1 MICFTRIPLKD
12 FIKKHNPQEPKKE
25 TIENFEKEI
34 NNLLENA
41 PKQDDEEFQKNEIN
55 KFLKNTYGYDCN
67 TYKKVDSAIYVD
79 GEVRVLI
86 EVKALNNR
94 NEFPKNRENPI
105 SKAFC
110 QMVLYFL
117 EEIEKEKNNSLKH
130 TIICNAHEFF
140 LFDCKDLLFLKED
153 KRIKDF
159 YKKCAKKEGTDSSKP
174 KFYKDL
180 EQYLQ
185 EDFQGELRYTHFNL
199 SNYDPKELPLIYQVL
214 SQEVLL
220 KQRKTLDANTLNKD
234 FYEELLYILG
244 LEEQNDKGKILIKPS
259 RTQNSLSAALKK
271 KYENLDDE
279 EVMALLIAWN
289 NRILFLRL
297 LESLLISFKHFE
309 KPFLTTENFKDFN
322 ALNTLFFEV
331 LAKKNSE
338 RSLNKEDKILE
349 KIPYLNSSL
358 FDQTPLELKGHE
370 IRLLENKKL
379 ELYQNSVLK
388 KHENYQEKKELP
400 LLKYLFEFL
409 RLYKFTTTPKDIKDN
424 TDTSESRLINPSV
437 LGLVFEKLNGYKE
450 GSFYTP
456 SFITSYMCKESI
468 TPIVLDKFNAIYQ
481 WDCENLK
488 ALREKID
495 RNFSNEK
502 AKEYLNTLLTLRICD
517 PAVGS
522 GHFLVSALNEM
533 VLIAYELGLIASL
546 YRHELRLEN
555 DEIIIHHA
563 QTGEIFNYKKPHS
576 ENDPH
581 HQIQKELFEL
591 KKDIIENCLFGV
603 DINPNSCE
611 ITKLRL
617 WIELLK
623 YSYYIFEKGKNTN
636 NLETLPNIDINIKCA
651 NSLVSRFALKDKALL
666 KTEKNKNLEYYIAEY
681 KELVKIYK
689 DPKILESLTRPIKDS
704 NAVRKYA
711 KERLYQELAQNPNK
725 DFKKA
730 LNDRIEKIKEAFKL
744 TLEPPQKELK
754 FKKFLKEHLELYGKS
769 ILEEANDNGLEL
781 EALALEKKMAHEGLF
796 HDYTPYP
803 KLDKT
808 DKVVGLEHFNRY
820 VLTSY
825 KDLQD
830 ENERYANALEWRFE
844 FPEVLNDE
852 GDFLGFDCI
861 IGNPP
866 YIRQE
871 HIKDLKPLLQK
882 QYQDFY
888 NSTADI
894 YTYFF
899 ALAYHLLK
907 EKGFN
912 AFITSN
918 KYARAKYGAKLREL
932 LLKKTTLV
940 SYMELNALKVF
951 ESAAVDTSIMS
962 FIKQT
967 PPKESDFEYYEPTP
981 NDKDDLK
988 STPHLPMK
996 QNALSTESFIFA
1008 NATLLD
1014 LRDKIESVGTPLKD
1028 WDIQINYGIKTG
1040 ANEAFIIPTE
1050 KREEILKNCDD
1061 AQKDERGMSERE
1073 RTKELIKPILRG
1085 KDIKRYSYEWAD
1097 LWVIIAK
1104 FGSHEFL
1111 EVEYPTIY
1119 NHLLQYKDQ
1128 LEQRGQCRYSRGPQ
1142 NSNKPYPG
1150 QHHWLELDNNPK
1162 DSYLQDFEKEKIVY
1176 GEIVQE
1182 PRFYLDNGECELG
1195 VFYAEATSFILT
1207 GEHLRYLLGMLH
1219 SKLITF
1225 AFKTFYAG
1233 GGLGESGYRY
1243 KKAFIERLPIPQITE
1258 KNQELADKITDGA
1271 KQILA
1276 LKAKDPKA
1284 NTQGLEKEIDAL
1296 VYQLYHLTDEE
1307 IKTIEN
1313 GQ

>member
-1 MICFTRIPLKD
+1 MLKIPK
-12 FIKKHNPQEPKKE
+12 
-25 TIENFEKEI
+25 
-34 NNLLENA
+34 
-41 PKQDDEEFQKNEIN
+41 
-55 KFLKNTYGYDCN
+55 Y
-67 TYKKVDSAIYVD
+67 S
-79 GEVRVLI
+79 
-86 EVKALNNR
+86 
-94 NEFPKNRENPI
+94 
-105 SKAFC
+105 
-110 QMVLYFL
+110 
-117 EEIEKEKNNSLKH
+117 
-130 TIICNAHEFF
+130 
-140 LFDCKDLLFLKED
+140 
-153 KRIKDF
+153 
-159 YKKCAKKEGTDSSKP
+159 
-174 KFYKDL
+174 
-180 EQYLQ
+180 
-185 EDFQGELRYTHFNL
+185 
-199 SNYDPKELPLIYQVL
+199 
-214 SQEVLL
+214 
-220 KQRKTLDANTLNKD
+220 DANTLNKD

-259 RTQNSLSAALKK
+259 RTENSLSDALKK
-271 KYENLDDE
+271 KYNNLDDE
-279 EVMALLIAWN
+279 EIMALLIAWN

-297 LESLLISFKHFE
+297 LESLLNSFEHF
-309 KPFLTTENFKDFN
+309 KNPFLTTENFNDFN

-338 RSLNKEDKILE
+338 RLPEIKEDKILQ

-358 FDQTPLELKGHE
+358 FDKTPLELKGYE
-370 IRLLENKKL
+370 IKLLDNKKL
-379 ELYQNSVLK
+379 EIYKNSVLK
-388 KHENYQEKKELP
+388 KDNPKQEPLP
-400 LLKYLFEFL
+400 LLKYFFEFL

-468 TPIVLDKFNAIYQ
+468 TPIVRDKFNAIYQ
-481 WDCENLK
+481 WGCKDLEALK
-488 ALREKID
+488 GKID

-533 VLIAYELGLIASL
+533 VWIAYELGLIVSL
-546 YRHELRLEN
+546 YRHSLTLEN
-555 DEIIIHHA
+555 DEIIIH
-563 QTGEIFNYKKPHS
+563 TPENKIFNYTIPHR

-591 KKDIIENCLFGV
+591 KKSIIENCLFGV

-651 NSLVSRFALKDKALL
+651 NSLISRFNLNDDLKKIPNI
-666 KTEKNKNLEYYIAEY
+666 KQKIQEY
-681 KELVKIYK
+681 KDLVAQYK
-689 DPKILESLTRPIKDS
+689 DPNPLFPLNKADLINKIQDLKNTFSLTLKDPKTK
-704 NAVRKYA
+704 A
-711 KERLYQELAQNPNK
+711 ELEK
-725 DFKKA
+725 T
-730 LNDRIEKIKEAFKL
+730 IEKHIKKYNFFALDDKSLLDGLNYFIPSLFGTLKLSPKEEEEAFAS
-744 TLEPPQKELK
+744 
-754 FKKFLKEHLELYGKS
+754 YGR
-769 ILEEANDNGLEL
+769 IR
-781 EALALEKKMAHEGLF
+781 ALRK
-796 HDYTPYP
+796 
-803 KLDKT
+803 KLD
-808 DKVVGLEHFNRY
+808 DALSGREY
-820 VLTSY
+820 
-825 KDLQD
+825 Q
-830 ENERYANALEWRFE
+830 NAFEWRFE
-844 FPEVLNDE
+844 FPEVLDDE

-871 HIKDLKPLLQK
+871 HIKDLKPLLEK

-899 ALAYHLLK
+899 ALAFHLLK

-918 KYARAKYGAKLREL
+918 KYARAKYGAKLREW
-932 LLKKTTLV
+932 LLKKTTIV

-951 ESAAVDTSIMS
+951 ESAAVDTSIMN
-962 FIKQT
+962 FIKQ
-967 PPKESDFEYYEPTP
+967 PPLKESVFNYYEPTP

-988 STPHLPMK
+988 SARPLSMK

-1028 WDIQINYGIKTG
+1028 WDIQIYRGILTG
-1040 ANEAFIIPTE
+1040 CNEAFIIPTE
-1050 KREEILKNCDD
+1050 KRDAILNACKT
-1061 AQKDERGMSERE
+1061 QEERE
-1073 RTKELIKPILRG
+1073 RTERLIKPILRG
-1085 KDIKRYSYEWAD
+1085 KDIKRYSYEWAH
-1097 LWVIIAK
+1097 LWVIFIPWH
-1104 FGSHEFL
+1104 FPNTGSPKSMEKNEQDFSTH
-1111 EVEYPTIY
+1111 YPIIY
-1119 NHLLQYKDQ
+1119 AHLLSHKDK
-1128 LEQRGQCRYSRGPQ
+1128 LLKRNKDETGKRYEWYCLQRWAA
-1142 NSNKPYPG
+1142 N
-1150 QHHWLELDNNPK
+1150 
-1162 DSYLQDFEKEKIVY
+1162 YLQDFEKEKIVY

-1182 PRFYLDNGECELG
+1182 LRFYLDNGECGLG
-1195 VFYAEATSFILT
+1195 YFYAEATSFILT

-1276 LKAKDPKA
+1276 LKEKDPKA
-1284 NTQGLEKEIDAL
+1284 NTQRLEKEIDAL
-1296 VYQLYHLTDEE
+1296 VYRLYHLTDEE
-1307 IKTIEN
+1307 IKIIEN
-1313 GQ
+1313 GQWKADFPLKDNPLI

>member
-1 MICFTRIPLKD
+1 MIRFTHISLKD

-34 NNLLENA
+34 NSLLENA
-41 PKQDDEEFQKNEIN
+41 PRQDDEEFQKNEIN
-55 KFLKNTYGYDCN
+55 SFLKNAYGYRCN
-67 TYKKVDSAIYVD
+67 TNKKVDSAIYVD
-79 GEVRVLI
+79 EEVQVLI
-86 EVKALNNR
+86 EIKALNKKT
-94 NEFPKNRENPI
+94 EFPKDRENPL

-159 YKKCAKKEGTDSSKP
+159 YKKCIKKEGTDPKTK
-174 KFYKDL
+174 KFYSDL
-180 EQYLQ
+180 EEYLKK
-185 EDFQGELRYTHFNL
+185 DFEGELRYTHFNL
-199 SNYDPKELPLIYQVL
+199 SDDFKELPLIYQVL

-220 KQRKTLDANTLNKD
+220 KQKKTLDANTLNKD

-244 LEEQNDKGKILIKPS
+244 LEEKNDRGKILIKPS
-259 RTQNSLSAALKK
+259 RTQNSLSYALKEQYK
-271 KYENLDDE
+271 NLDDE

-297 LESLLISFKHFE
+297 LESLLISFEHFNKE
-309 KPFLTTENFKDFN
+309 KSFLTTENFNDFN

-331 LAKKNSE
+331 LAKKNNERLSE
-338 RSLNKEDKILE
+338 IKENKILE

-358 FDQTPLELKGHE
+358 FDKTPLELKGYE
-370 IRLLENKKL
+370 IKLLDNKKL
-379 ELYQNSVLK
+379 EIYKNSVLK
-388 KHENYQEKKELP
+388 KHKDYQKEKALP

-409 RLYKFTTTPKDIKDN
+409 RFYKFTTTPKDIKDN
-424 TDTSESRLINPSV
+424 TDTNESYLINPSV

-481 WDCENLK
+481 WDCKDLE

-533 VLIAYELGLIASL
+533 VLIAYKLGLIASL
-546 YRHELRLEN
+546 YRHELKLEN
-555 DEIIIHHA
+555 DEIIIH
-563 QTGEIFNYKKPHS
+563 TPKNEVFKYTIPHS

-623 YSYYIFEKGKNTN
+623 YSYYIFENSKNTN
-636 NLETLPNIDINIKCA
+636 ALETLPNIDINIKCA
-651 NSLVSRFALKDKALL
+651 NSLISRFNLNDDLKKIPNI
-666 KTEKNKNLEYYIAEY
+666 KQKIQEY
-681 KELVKIYK
+681 KDLVAQYK
-689 DPKILESLTRPIKDS
+689 DPNPLYPLNKADLINKIQDLKNTFSLTLKDPKTK
-704 NAVRKYA
+704 A
-711 KERLYQELAQNPNK
+711 ELE
-725 DFKKA
+725 KA
-730 LNDRIEKIKEAFKL
+730 IEKHIKKYNFFALDDKSLLDGLDYFIPSLFGTLKLSPKEEEEAFAS
-744 TLEPPQKELK
+744 
-754 FKKFLKEHLELYGKS
+754 YGR
-769 ILEEANDNGLEL
+769 IR
-781 EALALEKKMAHEGLF
+781 ALRK
-796 HDYTPYP
+796 
-803 KLDKT
+803 KLD
-808 DKVVGLEHFNRY
+808 DALSGGEYH
-820 VLTSY
+820 
-825 KDLQD
+825 
-830 ENERYANALEWRFE
+830 NAFEWRFE
-844 FPEVLNDE
+844 FPEVLDDE
-852 GDFLGFDCI
+852 GDFSGFDCI

-871 HIKDLKPLLQK
+871 HIKDLKPLLEK
-882 QYQDFY
+882 QYKDFY

-907 EKGFN
+907 EKGFS

-918 KYARAKYGAKLREL
+918 KYARAKYGAKLREW

-951 ESAAVDTSIMS
+951 ESATVDTSIIH

-967 PPKESDFEYYEPTP
+967 PPKESDFKYYEPTP
-981 NDKDDLK
+981 NDKDDLE
-988 STPHLPMK
+988 STPHLLMK

-1028 WDIQINYGIKTG
+1028 WDIQIYRGILTG

-1050 KREEILKNCDD
+1050 KRDAILKNCDD
-1061 AQKDERGMSERE
+1061 VQKDEKGMSERE

-1097 LWVIIAK
+1097 LWVINTHNGYTSNLKFKIPPIDIEKYPAIKAHLDSHWDTIATRSDQ
-1104 FGSHEFL
+1104 GDTPYHLRNCAYL
-1111 EVEYPTIY
+1111 E
-1119 NHLLQYKDQ
+1119 
-1128 LEQRGQCRYSRGPQ
+1128 
-1142 NSNKPYPG
+1142 
-1150 QHHWLELDNNPK
+1150 
-1162 DSYLQDFEKEKIVY
+1162 DFEKEKIVY
-1176 GEIVQE
+1176 PCIMAKE
-1182 PRFYLDNGECELG
+1182 PCFVYEEKG
-1195 VFYAEATSFILT
+1195 FYAPAPANIIT
-1207 GEHLRYLLGMLH
+1207 GDKIEIKYITALLN
-1219 SKLITF
+1219 SKCIYF
-1225 AFKTFYAG
+1225 AMRKFYMG
-1233 GGLGESGYRY
+1233 GGIEGEL
-1243 KKAFIERLPIPQITE
+1243 KTNNLEKIPIPQITE
-1258 KNQELADKITDGA
+1258 KNQELADKITDCA
-1271 KQILA
+1271 ERILKS
-1276 LKAKDPKA
+1276 KAKDPKA
-1284 NTQGLEKEIDAL
+1284 NTQKLEKEIDAL
-1296 VYQLYHLTDEE
+1296 VYQLYNLTDEE
-1307 IKTIEN
+1307 IKIIEN

>member
-1 MICFTRIPLKD
+1 MIFTRIPLKD

-34 NNLLENA
+34 NSLLENA
-41 PKQDDEEFQKNEIN
+41 PRQDDEEFQKNEIN
-55 KFLKNTYGYDCN
+55 KFLKNAYGYNCN
-67 TYKKVDSAIYVD
+67 TRKKVDSAIYVD
-79 GEVRVLI
+79 GEVWVLI

-94 NEFPKNRENPI
+94 NEFPKDRENPL

-110 QMVLYFL
+110 QMVFYFL

-130 TIICNAHEFF
+130 TIICNMHEFF
-140 LFDCKDLLFLKED
+140 LFDCRDLLLFQND

-159 YKKCAKKEGTDSSKP
+159 YKKCAKNEGTDPSTKR
-174 KFYKDL
+174 FYSDL
-180 EQYLQ
+180 EEYLKK
-185 EDFQGELRYTHFNL
+185 DFEGELRYTHFNL
-199 SNYDPKELPLIYQVL
+199 SSDDPKELPLIYQVL
-214 SQEVLL
+214 SHEVLL
-220 KQRKTLDANTLNKD
+220 KQKKTLDANTLNKD

-244 LEEQNDKGKILIKPS
+244 LEEQNEKGKILIKQS
-259 RTQNSLSAALKK
+259 RTQNSLSDALKK
-271 KYENLDDE
+271 AYKNLDDE

-297 LESLLISFKHFE
+297 LESLLISFDHFK

-322 ALNTLFFEV
+322 ALNNLFFEV
-331 LAKKNSE
+331 LAKKNNE
-338 RSLNKEDKILE
+338 RLDKKDKISG

-358 FDQTPLELKGHE
+358 FDKTPLELKGHE
-370 IRLLENKKL
+370 IKSLDNKSLEIYPK
-379 ELYQNSVLK
+379 SVLK
-388 KHENYQEKKELP
+388 KHKDYQKQKDLKPLP
-400 LLKYLFEFL
+400 LLEYFFKFL
-409 RLYKFTTTPKDIKDN
+409 HAYKFTTTPKDIKDN

-456 SFITSYMCKESI
+456 SFITSYMCSESI
-468 TPIVLDKFNAIYQ
+468 TPIVRDKFNAIYQ
-481 WDCENLK
+481 WDCKDLEALK
-488 ALREKID
+488 GKID

-533 VLIAYELGLIASL
+533 VRIAYKLGLIVSL
-546 YRHELRLEN
+546 YRHSLTLEN
-555 DEIIIHHA
+555 DEIIIH
-563 QTGEIFNYKKPHS
+563 TPENKVFKYTIPHS

-581 HQIQKELFEL
+581 HHIQKELFNL

-623 YSYYIFEKGKNTN
+623 YSYYIFEEGKNTN
-636 NLETLPNIDINIKCA
+636 ALETLPNIDINIKCA
-651 NSLVSRFALKDKALL
+651 NSLISRFNLNDDLKKIPNI
-666 KTEKNKNLEYYIAEY
+666 KQKIQEY
-681 KELVKIYK
+681 KDLVAQYK
-689 DPKILESLTRPIKDS
+689 DPNPLYPLNKADLINKIQDLKNTFSLTLKDPKTK
-704 NAVRKYA
+704 A
-711 KERLYQELAQNPNK
+711 ELE
-725 DFKKA
+725 KA
-730 LNDRIEKIKEAFKL
+730 IEKHIKKYNDFALDDKSLLDGLDYFIPSLFGTPKLSPKEEEEAFAS
-744 TLEPPQKELK
+744 
-754 FKKFLKEHLELYGKS
+754 YGR
-769 ILEEANDNGLEL
+769 IR
-781 EALALEKKMAHEGLF
+781 ALRK
-796 HDYTPYP
+796 
-803 KLDKT
+803 KLD
-808 DKVVGLEHFNRY
+808 DALSGREY
-820 VLTSY
+820 
-825 KDLQD
+825 Q
-830 ENERYANALEWRFE
+830 NAFEWRFE
-844 FPEVLNDE
+844 FPEVLDDE

-882 QYQDFY
+882 QYHNFY

-899 ALAYHLLK
+899 ALAFHLLK

-918 KYARAKYGAKLREL
+918 KYARAKYGAKLREW

-962 FIKQT
+962 FIKQD
-967 PPKESDFEYYEPTP
+967 PPKESDFKYYEPTP
-981 NDKDDLK
+981 DDKSDLK
-988 STPHLPMK
+988 SARSLCMR

-1008 NATLLD
+1008 NASFLD

-1040 ANEAFIIPTE
+1040 ANEAFIITTE
-1050 KREEILKNCDD
+1050 KRDEILNACKT
-1061 AQKDERGMSERE
+1061 QEERK
-1073 RTKELIKPILRG
+1073 RTETLIKPILRG

-1097 LWVIIAK
+1097 LWVINTHNGYTSAQKSKIPPIDIEKYPATKAHLDAHYDTIATRCDQ
-1104 FGSHEFL
+1104 GDTPYHLRNCAYL
-1111 EVEYPTIY
+1111 E
-1119 NHLLQYKDQ
+1119 
-1128 LEQRGQCRYSRGPQ
+1128 
-1142 NSNKPYPG
+1142 
-1150 QHHWLELDNNPK
+1150 
-1162 DSYLQDFEKEKIVY
+1162 DFEKEKIVY

-1195 VFYAEATSFILT
+1195 YFYAEATSFILT

-1243 KKAFIERLPIPQITE
+1243 KKAFIERLPIPKITE
-1258 KNQELADKITDGA
+1258 KNQELARKITDGA
-1271 KQILA
+1271 KQILV
-1276 LKAKDPKA
+1276 LKEKDPKA
-1284 NTQGLEKEIDAL
+1284 NTQKLEKEIDAL

-1307 IKTIEN
+1307 IKIIED

>member
-1 MICFTRIPLKD
+1 MIRFAHISLKD
-12 FIKKHNPQEPKKE
+12 FIKKYNPQEPKKE

-34 NNLLENA
+34 NSLLENA
-41 PKQDDEEFQKNEIN
+41 PRQDDEEFQKNEIN
-55 KFLKNTYGYDCN
+55 KFLKNAYGYDCN
-67 TYKKVDSAIYVD
+67 TYEKVDSAIYVD
-79 GEVRVLI
+79 GKAWVLI
-86 EVKALNNR
+86 EVKALNNKT
-94 NEFPKNRENPI
+94 EFPKNRENPL

-130 TIICNAHEFF
+130 AIICNAHEFF
-140 LFDCKDLLFLKED
+140 LFDCKDFCALFQNDKE
-153 KRIKDF
+153 IK
-159 YKKCAKKEGTDSSKP
+159 KLHKNCAKKEGTDPSTKR
-174 KFYKDL
+174 FYSDL
-180 EQYLQ
+180 EEYLKK
-185 EDFQGELRYTHFNL
+185 DFKGELRYTHFNL
-199 SNYDPKELPLIYQVL
+199 SSYDPKELPLIYQVL
-214 SQEVLL
+214 SHEVLL
-220 KQRKTLDANTLNKD
+220 KQKKTLDANTLNKD

-259 RTQNSLSAALKK
+259 RTKNSLSAALKEQ
-271 KYENLDDE
+271 YTNLDDE
-279 EVMALLIAWN
+279 EVMVLLIAWN

-297 LESLLISFKHFE
+297 LESLLISFKHF
-309 KPFLTTENFKDFN
+309 KDKDRFLTTENFKDFN

-338 RSLNKEDKILE
+338 RSKEIKEDKILG

-358 FDQTPLELKGHE
+358 FDKTPLELKGYE
-370 IRLLENKKL
+370 IKWLDNKPLEIYPK
-379 ELYQNSVLK
+379 SVLK
-388 KHENYQEKKELP
+388 KHEEYQKQKDLP
-400 LLKYLFEFL
+400 LLEYFFEFL

-424 TDTSESRLINPSV
+424 ADTSESRLINPSV

-468 TPIVLDKFNAIYQ
+468 TPIVLDKFNATYQ

-502 AKEYLNTLLTLRICD
+502 AKEYLQLLLTLRICD

-546 YRHELRLEN
+546 YRYDLKLEN
-555 DEIIIHHA
+555 DEIIIHHTP
-563 QTGEIFNYKKPHS
+563 TGEIFNYKKPHS

-636 NLETLPNIDINIKCA
+636 ALETLPNIDINIKCG
-651 NSLVSRFALKDKALL
+651 NSLISRFNLNDDLKKIPNI
-666 KTEKNKNLEYYIAEY
+666 KQKIQEY
-681 KELVKIYK
+681 KDLVAQYK
-689 DPKILESLTRPIKDS
+689 DPNPLYPLNKQDFINKIQDLKNTFSLTLKDPKTKAELEKAIEKHIKDYNYFALDDKS
-704 NAVRKYA
+704 LLAGLNYFIPSLFGTLKLSP
-711 KERLYQELAQNPNK
+711 KEE
-725 DFKKA
+725 
-730 LNDRIEKIKEAFKL
+730 EEAFAS
-744 TLEPPQKELK
+744 
-754 FKKFLKEHLELYGKS
+754 YGR
-769 ILEEANDNGLEL
+769 IR
-781 EALALEKKMAHEGLF
+781 ALRK
-796 HDYTPYP
+796 
-803 KLDKT
+803 KLD
-808 DKVVGLEHFNRY
+808 DALSGREY
-820 VLTSY
+820 
-825 KDLQD
+825 Q
-830 ENERYANALEWRFE
+830 NAFEWRFE
-844 FPEVLNDE
+844 FPEVLDDE
-852 GDFLGFDCI
+852 GNFLGFDCI

-871 HIKDLKPLLQK
+871 HIKDLKPLLEK

-888 NSTADI
+888 NSSSDI

-907 EKGFN
+907 EKGFS

-918 KYARAKYGAKLREL
+918 KYARAKYGAKLREW
-932 LLKKTTLV
+932 LLKKTTIV

-951 ESAAVDTSIMS
+951 ESAAVDTSIMN

-967 PPKESDFEYYEPTP
+967 PPKESDFNYYEPTP

-988 STPHLPMK
+988 STPSLLMK

-1028 WDIQINYGIKTG
+1028 WDIQIYRGILTG

-1050 KREEILKNCDD
+1050 KRDEILKNCDD

-1085 KDIKRYSYEWAD
+1085 KDIKRYSYEWAH
-1097 LWVIIAK
+1097 LWVIFIPWH
-1104 FGSHEFL
+1104 FPNTGSPKSMEKNEQDFSTH
-1111 EVEYPTIY
+1111 YPIIY
-1119 NHLLQYKDQ
+1119 AHLLSHKDK
-1128 LEQRGQCRYSRGPQ
+1128 LLKRNKDETGKRYEWYCLQRWAA
-1142 NSNKPYPG
+1142 N
-1150 QHHWLELDNNPK
+1150 
-1162 DSYLQDFEKEKIVY
+1162 YLQDFEKEKIVY

-1195 VFYAEATSFILT
+1195 YFYAEATSFILT
-1207 GEHLRYLLGMLH
+1207 GEHLCYLLGMLH

-1243 KKAFIERLPIPQITE
+1243 KKAFIERLPVPQITE
-1258 KNQELADKITDGA
+1258 KNQELADKIIALVDKILQA
-1271 KQILA
+1271 KE
-1276 LKAKDPKA
+1276 KDPKA

>member
-1 MICFTRIPLKD
+1 MMNFARIPLKD
-12 FIKKHNPQEPKKE
+12 FIKKHNPPTPTKE

-34 NNLLENA
+34 NSLLENA
-41 PKQDDEEFQKNEIN
+41 KRQDGEEFQKNEIN

-67 TYKKVDSAIYVD
+67 TYEKVDSAIYVD
-79 GEVRVLI
+79 KEVRVLI
-86 EVKALNNR
+86 EVKALDNKT
-94 NEFPKNRENPI
+94 EFPKDRENPL

-117 EEIEKEKNNSLKH
+117 EEIENNNSLKH
-130 TIICNAHEFF
+130 AIICNAHEFF
-140 LFDCKDLLFLKED
+140 LFDCKDFCTLFQND
-153 KRIKDF
+153 KKIKKLHKD
-159 YKKCAKKEGTDSSKP
+159 CAKKEGTDPSTKR
-174 KFYKDL
+174 FYSDL
-180 EQYLQ
+180 EEYLKK
-185 EDFQGELRYTHFNL
+185 DFEGELRYTHFNL
-199 SNYDPKELPLIYQVL
+199 NDDFKELPLIYQVL

-259 RTQNSLSAALKK
+259 RTQNSLSDALKK
-271 KYENLDDE
+271 KYKNLDDE

-309 KPFLTTENFKDFN
+309 NPFLTTENFKDFN

-331 LAKKNSE
+331 LAKKNNE
-338 RSLNKEDKILE
+338 RLKEIKEDKILR

-358 FDQTPLELKGHE
+358 FDKTPLESKGHE
-370 IRLLENKKL
+370 IKWLDNKSLEIYPK
-379 ELYQNSVLK
+379 SVLK
-388 KHENYQEKKELP
+388 KHEDYQKDLKELP
-400 LLKYLFEFL
+400 LLEYLFEFL
-409 RLYKFTTTPKDIKDN
+409 RVYDFTTTPKDIKDN
-424 TDTSESRLINPSV
+424 QNKSESRLINPSV

-468 TPIVLDKFNAIYQ
+468 TPIVLDKFNATYQ

-488 ALREKID
+488 ALRGKID

-502 AKEYLNTLLTLRICD
+502 AKEYLNTLLTLRVCD

-533 VLIAYELGLIASL
+533 VLIAYKLGLIASL
-546 YRHELRLEN
+546 YRHDLRLEN
-555 DEIIIHHA
+555 DEIIIH
-563 QTGEIFNYKKPHS
+563 TPEDKVFNYTIPHS

-581 HQIQKELFEL
+581 HHIQKELFEL

-623 YSYYIFEKGKNTN
+623 YSYYIFEEGKNTN
-636 NLETLPNIDINIKCA
+636 NLETLPNIDINIKCT
-651 NSLVSRFALKDKALL
+651 NSLISRFNLNDDLKKIPNI
-666 KTEKNKNLEYYIAEY
+666 KQKIQEY
-681 KELVKIYK
+681 KDLVAQYK
-689 DPKILESLTRPIKDS
+689 DPNSLYPLNKQDLINKIQDLKNTFSLTLKDPKTK
-704 NAVRKYA
+704 A
-711 KERLYQELAQNPNK
+711 ELE
-725 DFKKA
+725 KA
-730 LNDRIEKIKEAFKL
+730 IEKHIKKYNFFALDDKSLLDGLDYFIPSLFGTPKLSPKEEEEAFAS
-744 TLEPPQKELK
+744 
-754 FKKFLKEHLELYGKS
+754 YGR
-769 ILEEANDNGLEL
+769 IR
-781 EALALEKKMAHEGLF
+781 ALRK
-796 HDYTPYP
+796 
-803 KLDKT
+803 KLD
-808 DKVVGLEHFNRY
+808 DALSGGEY
-820 VLTSY
+820 
-825 KDLQD
+825 Q
-830 ENERYANALEWRFE
+830 NAFEWRFE

-899 ALAYHLLK
+899 ALAFNLLK

-918 KYARAKYGAKLREL
+918 KYTRAKYGAKLREL
-932 LLKKTTLV
+932 LLKKTTLI

-951 ESAAVDTSIMS
+951 ESATVDTSIIH

-967 PPKESDFEYYEPTP
+967 PPKESDFKYYEPTP

-988 STPHLPMK
+988 STPSLSMK

-1028 WDIQINYGIKTG
+1028 WGIQINYGIKTG

-1050 KREEILKNCDD
+1050 KRDEILNACKT
-1061 AQKDERGMSERE
+1061 QEERE
-1073 RTKELIKPILRG
+1073 RTEALIKPILRG
-1085 KDIKRYSYEWAD
+1085 KDIKRYSYEWAH

-1162 DSYLQDFEKEKIVY
+1162 DSYLQEFEKEKIVY

-1195 VFYAEATSFILT
+1195 YFYAEATSFILT

-1258 KNQELADKITDGA
+1258 KNQELADKIIALVD
-1271 KQILA
+1271 KIL
-1276 LKAKDPKA
+1276 KSKEKDPKA
-1284 NTQGLEKEIDAL
+1284 NTQRLEKEIDAL

>member
-1 MICFTRIPLKD
+1 MIRFTRISLKD

-34 NNLLENA
+34 NSLLENA

-55 KFLKNTYGYDCN
+55 KFLKNAYGYYCN
-67 TYKKVDSAIYVD
+67 TYEKVDSAIYVD
-79 GEVRVLI
+79 KEAWVLI
-86 EVKALNNR
+86 EVKALDNKT
-94 NEFPKNRENPI
+94 EFPKNRENPL

-117 EEIEKEKNNSLKH
+117 EEIENNNSLKH
-130 TIICNAHEFF
+130 AIICNAHEFF
-140 LFDCKDLLFLKED
+140 LFDCKDLLNLFQND
-153 KRIKDF
+153 KRIKKFHKD
-159 YKKCAKKEGTDSSKP
+159 CVKKEGTDPRTKR
-174 KFYKDL
+174 FYSDL
-180 EQYLQ
+180 EKYLKK
-185 EDFQGELRYTHFNL
+185 DFQGELPYTHFNL
-199 SNYDPKELPLIYQVL
+199 SDDFKELPLIYQVL
-214 SQEVLL
+214 SHEVLL

-244 LEEQNDKGKILIKPS
+244 LEEQNDKGKILIKQS
-259 RTQNSLSAALKK
+259 RTQNSLSDALKEQ
-271 KYENLDDE
+271 YNNLDDE

-297 LESLLISFKHFE
+297 LESLLISFEHFNE
-309 KPFLTTENFKDFN
+309 ESFLTTENFKDFN

-338 RSLNKEDKILE
+338 RLKEIKEDKILE

-358 FDQTPLELKGHE
+358 FDKTPLELKGHE
-370 IRLLENKKL
+370 IKLLNNKPL
-379 ELYQNSVLK
+379 EIYPKSVLK
-388 KHENYQEKKELP
+388 KHEDYQKEKALP
-400 LLKYLFEFL
+400 LLKYLFAFL

-424 TDTSESRLINPSV
+424 TDISESRLINPSV

-488 ALREKID
+488 ALKGKID

-502 AKEYLNTLLTLRICD
+502 AKEYLQLLLTLRVCD

-533 VLIAYELGLIASL
+533 VWIAYELGLIASL
-546 YRHELRLEN
+546 HRYELKLEN
-555 DEIIIHHA
+555 DEIIIHTP
-563 QTGEIFNYKKPHS
+563 TGEIFNYKKPNS

-581 HQIQKELFEL
+581 HHIQKELFEL
-591 KKDIIENCLFGV
+591 KKSIIENCLFGV

-623 YSYYIFEKGKNTN
+623 YSYYIFEDGKNTN

-651 NSLVSRFALKDKALL
+651 NSLISRFNLNDDLKKIPNI
-666 KTEKNKNLEYYIAEY
+666 KQKIQEY
-681 KELVKIYK
+681 KDLVAQYK
-689 DPKILESLTRPIKDS
+689 DPNSLYPLNKADLINKIQDLKNTFSLTLKDPKTK
-704 NAVRKYA
+704 A
-711 KERLYQELAQNPNK
+711 ELE
-725 DFKKA
+725 KA
-730 LNDRIEKIKEAFKL
+730 IEKHIKKYNFFALDDKSLLDGLNYFIPNLFGTLKLSPKEEEEAFAS
-744 TLEPPQKELK
+744 
-754 FKKFLKEHLELYGKS
+754 YGR
-769 ILEEANDNGLEL
+769 IR
-781 EALALEKKMAHEGLF
+781 ALRK
-796 HDYTPYP
+796 
-803 KLDKT
+803 KLD
-808 DKVVGLEHFNRY
+808 DALSGREY
-820 VLTSY
+820 
-825 KDLQD
+825 Q
-830 ENERYANALEWRFE
+830 NAFEWRFE
-844 FPEVLNDE
+844 FPEVLDDE
-852 GDFLGFDCI
+852 GNFSGFDCI

-871 HIKDLKPLLQK
+871 HIKDLKPLLEK

-888 NSTADI
+888 NSSSDI

-899 ALAYHLLK
+899 ALAFNLLK

-918 KYARAKYGAKLREL
+918 KYARAKYGAKLREW
-932 LLKKTTLV
+932 LLKKTTIV
-940 SYMELNALKVF
+940 SYMELNTLKVF
-951 ESAAVDTSIMS
+951 ESATVDTSIIH
-962 FIKQT
+962 FIKQP
-967 PPKESDFEYYEPTP
+967 PPKESDFKYYEPTP
-981 NDKDDLK
+981 NDKDDLE
-988 STPHLPMK
+988 STPHLLMK

-1008 NATLLD
+1008 NAMLLD

-1050 KREEILKNCDD
+1050 KREEILNACKT
-1061 AQKDERGMSERE
+1061 QEERE
-1073 RTKELIKPILRG
+1073 RTERLIKPILRG
-1085 KDIKRYSYEWAD
+1085 KDIKRYSYEWAH
-1097 LWVIIAK
+1097 LWIINTHNGYTSNLKSKIPPIDIEKYPATK
-1104 FGSHEFL
+1104 AHLDSHYDTIATRCDQGDTPYHLRNCAYL
-1111 EVEYPTIY
+1111 E
-1119 NHLLQYKDQ
+1119 
-1128 LEQRGQCRYSRGPQ
+1128 
-1142 NSNKPYPG
+1142 
-1150 QHHWLELDNNPK
+1150 
-1162 DSYLQDFEKEKIVY
+1162 DFEKEKIVY

-1182 PRFYLDNGECELG
+1182 PRFYLDNGECGLG
-1195 VFYAEATSFILT
+1195 YFYAEATSFILT

-1276 LKAKDPKA
+1276 LKEKDPKA
-1284 NTQGLEKEIDAL
+1284 NTQKLEKEIDAL
-1296 VYQLYHLTDEE
+1296 VYQLYNLTDEE
-1307 IKTIEN
+1307 IKIIEN
-1313 GQ
+1313 GQEIKSALP

>member
-1 MICFTRIPLKD
+1 MMNFAHIPLKD

-34 NNLLENA
+34 NSLLENA
-41 PKQDDEEFQKNEIN
+41 PRQDDEEFQKNEIN
-55 KFLKNTYGYDCN
+55 KFFKSVYGYECN

-79 GEVRVLI
+79 KEVRVLI
-86 EVKALNNR
+86 EVKALDNKT
-94 NEFPKNRENPI
+94 EFPKDRENPL

-117 EEIEKEKNNSLKH
+117 KEIEKEKNNSLKH
-130 TIICNAHEFF
+130 TIICNVHEFF
-140 LFDCKDLLFLKED
+140 LFDCKDLLFLKDD
-153 KRIKDF
+153 KRIKKF
-159 YKKCAKKEGTDSSKP
+159 YDNYAKKEGTDSSKP

-185 EDFQGELRYTHFNL
+185 EDFQGELPYTHFNL
-199 SNYDPKELPLIYQVL
+199 SDDFKELPLIYQVL

-259 RTQNSLSAALKK
+259 RTENSLSDALKK
-271 KYENLDDE
+271 KYKNLDDE

-309 KPFLTTENFKDFN
+309 DRFLTTDNFKDFN

-331 LAKKNSE
+331 LAKKNNE
-338 RSLNKEDKILE
+338 RLPEIKEDKILE

-358 FDQTPLELKGHE
+358 FDKTPLELKGYE
-370 IRLLENKKL
+370 IKLLDNKKL
-379 ELYQNSVLK
+379 EIYKNSVFK
-388 KHENYQEKKELP
+388 KHKDYQKQKDLKPLP
-400 LLKYLFEFL
+400 LLKYFFEFL
-409 RLYKFTTTPKDIKDN
+409 RVYDFTTTPKDIKDN
-424 TDTSESRLINPSV
+424 QNKSESRLINPSV

-468 TPIVLDKFNAIYQ
+468 TPIVLDKFNATYQ

-502 AKEYLNTLLTLRICD
+502 AKEYLQLLLTLRICD

-533 VLIAYELGLIASL
+533 VLVAYELGLITSL
-546 YRHELRLEN
+546 YRYSLRLEN
-555 DEIIIHHA
+555 DEIIIH
-563 QTGEIFNYKKPHS
+563 TPENKIFNYTIPHR

-591 KKDIIENCLFGV
+591 KKSIIENCLFGV

-623 YSYYIFEKGKNTN
+623 YSYYIFEEGKNTN
-636 NLETLPNIDINIKCA
+636 ALETLPNIDINIKCA
-651 NSLVSRFALKDKALL
+651 NSLISRFNLNDDLKKIPNI
-666 KTEKNKNLEYYIAEY
+666 KQKIQEY
-681 KELVKIYK
+681 KDLVAQYK
-689 DPKILESLTRPIKDS
+689 DPNHLYPLNKADFINKIQDLKNTFSLTLKDPKTK
-704 NAVRKYA
+704 A
-711 KERLYQELAQNPNK
+711 ELE
-725 DFKKA
+725 KA
-730 LNDRIEKIKEAFKL
+730 IEKHIKKYNFFALDDKSLLDGLNYFIPNLFSTPKLSPKEEEEAFAS
-744 TLEPPQKELK
+744 
-754 FKKFLKEHLELYGKS
+754 YGR
-769 ILEEANDNGLEL
+769 IR
-781 EALALEKKMAHEGLF
+781 ALRK
-796 HDYTPYP
+796 
-803 KLDKT
+803 KLD
-808 DKVVGLEHFNRY
+808 DALSGREY
-820 VLTSY
+820 
-825 KDLQD
+825 Q
-830 ENERYANALEWRFE
+830 NAFEWRFE
-844 FPEVLNDE
+844 FPEVLDDE

-871 HIKDLKPLLQK
+871 HIKDIKPLLEK

-899 ALAYHLLK
+899 ALAFHLLK

-918 KYARAKYGAKLREL
+918 KYARAKYGAKLREW
-932 LLKKTTLV
+932 LLKKTTIV

-951 ESAAVDTSIMS
+951 ESATVDTSIMS

-967 PPKESDFEYYEPTP
+967 PLKESVFNYYEPTP

-988 STPHLPMK
+988 NTPSLLMK

-1050 KREEILKNCDD
+1050 KRDAILNACKTQEERKHT
-1061 AQKDERGMSERE
+1061 E
-1073 RTKELIKPILRG
+1073 TLIKPILRG
-1085 KDIKRYSYEWAD
+1085 KDIKRYSYEWAGEWLINTHNGYTSALKSKIPPID
-1097 LWVIIAK
+1097 IEKYPAIKAHLDAHWDTIATRCDQ
-1104 FGSHEFL
+1104 GDTPYHLRNCAYL
-1111 EVEYPTIY
+1111 E
-1119 NHLLQYKDQ
+1119 
-1128 LEQRGQCRYSRGPQ
+1128 
-1142 NSNKPYPG
+1142 
-1150 QHHWLELDNNPK
+1150 
-1162 DSYLQDFEKEKIVY
+1162 DFEKEKIVY

-1182 PRFYLDNGECELG
+1182 PRFYLDNGECGLG
-1195 VFYAEATSFILT
+1195 YFYAEATSFILT

-1258 KNQELADKITDGA
+1258 KNQELAHKITDYA
-1271 KQILA
+1271 DKILK
-1276 LKAKDPKA
+1276 LKEKDPKA
-1284 NTQGLEKEIDAL
+1284 NTQELEKGIDAL

-1307 IKTIEN
+1307 IKIIEN